1 MRLPII
7 ASVLIGLATVAAHA
21 ETLRIGTSADYPPW
35 ESTDASGNVV
45 GFDRDVGDE
54 ICKRI
59 AADCVWT
66 NQAFDGLLPS
76 LLVGKFDL
84 VVSALSIT
92 AARAKQVDFS
102 KAYSD
107 SPYHVAAAKGGPI
120 AAAKTRAD
128 LEKALTGKVIGVQ
141 SGSTHEA
148 VAKAHF
154 KDADVRSY
162 ERNEQI
168 ADDLA
173 AGRIDAGLLETS
185 VWSELMK
192 AHADQIALAGPNLS
206 SADYAEFGNGQGI
219 ALKKGREDLKA
230 RVDKAIA
237 GMLSDGTLTRL
248 SMKSFDYDLSF
259 KGQ

>member
-1 MRLPII
+1 MRLTIL
-7 ASVLIGLATVAAHA
+7 ASVLIGLATVAAQA
-21 ETLRIGTSADYPPW
+21 ETLRVATSADYPPW
-35 ESTDASGNVV
+35 ESTDATGKVV

-84 VVSALSIT
+84 VMSALSIT
-92 AARAKQVDFS
+92 AARAKQVDFTR
-102 KAYSD
+102 AYAD
-107 SPYHVAAAKGGPI
+107 SPYHVATSKGSPI

-128 LEKALTGKVIGVQ
+128 LEKALTGKIIGVQ

-154 KDADVRSY
+154 KDADVRAY

-185 VWSELMK
+185 VWSELIK
-192 AHADQIALAGPNLS
+192 SHDGQIELAGPDLS

-230 RVDKAIA
+230 RLDKAIA
-237 GMLSDGTLTRL
+237 GMLSDGTMTAL
-248 SMKSFDYDLSF
+248 SKKYFDYDLSF